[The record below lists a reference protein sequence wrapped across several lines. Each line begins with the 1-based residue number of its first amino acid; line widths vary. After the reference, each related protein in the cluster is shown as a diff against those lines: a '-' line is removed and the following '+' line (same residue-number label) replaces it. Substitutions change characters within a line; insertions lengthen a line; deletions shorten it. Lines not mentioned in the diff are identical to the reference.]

1 MPDFDVDFC
10 YERRQEVIDYVVRKY
25 GKDKVVQIVT
35 FGTLAA
41 KAVIRDV
48 GRVLDMPYAD
58 VDKVARLIPNELGI
72 TIDKALKMNPELKK
86 LYDGDDSIH
95 NLIDMARRLEG
106 LPRHTSMHAAGV
118 VISPKAVDEFVPL
131 SRGADD
137 VITTQYTMTT
147 LEELG
152 LLKMDFL
159 GLRTLTVIQNAVKLI
174 NADGRHHVDMH
185 EIDYNDKAVFDM
197 IGTGKTDGIFQLES
211 SGMKSFMK
219 ELKPHNLEDIIAGIS
234 LYRPGPMDFI
244 PRYIK
249 GKNEPASITYE
260 CPQLEEILEPTYGCI
275 VYQEQVMQI
284 VMKLA
289 GYDLGRSDLVRRAMS
304 KKKADVMAKERQY
317 FVYGNDELGVP
328 GCIANGIDEAT
339 ANRIFDEMTDFAK
352 YAFNKSHAAAYTI
365 VSYQTA
371 WLKYYYP
378 VEFMAALMTS
388 VIDNSVKV
396 AEYIMTCR
404 QMGIKILPPD
414 INHGVSSFS
423 VDNGRILYGLSAV
436 KSIGRPVVAAIEQE
450 RALAGPFTS
459 LKNFIERMS
468 GKEVNKRSIE
478 NFIKAGA
485 FDSFGAT
492 RRQQMMVYAQIMDQ
506 VAQDRKKNISGQMTL
521 FDFMD
526 EEEKQ
531 AFEIRYP
538 NVGEYDKGTLLSFEK
553 EVLGVYI
560 SGHPLDDVAE
570 SWRRNVTAVTSDF
583 YVNEEIG
590 MPNVVDQSLVVIGG
604 MVTGKTVKST
614 KNNKMMAFI
623 QLEDLL
629 GTVEVI
635 IFPNDYEK
643 YQAELTEEAKLYIK
657 GRVSAS
663 EDQQAKLIA
672 EKIIP
677 FDKVPKEVWL
687 QYPDKNSFIGQQEAL
702 YKTLAGHS
710 GNDRVI
716 IFCKV
721 EKAIKKLPVSW
732 NIKAEE
738 EILDQL
744 GTVLGKENV
753 KVRETVL
760 KSF

>member
-1 MPDFDVDFC
+1 M
-10 YERRQEVIDYVVRKY
+10 
-25 GKDKVVQIVT
+25 
-35 FGTLAA
+35 
-41 KAVIRDV
+41 
-48 GRVLDMPYAD
+48 
-58 VDKVARLIPNELGI
+58 
-72 TIDKALKMNPELKK
+72 KK